1 MYVICTRTWLEDHQ
15 CGQKI
20 MPRRYAQEHGIMPQI
35 KLQEYVV
42 VALLQGGQQRD
53 SVVIS

>member
-1 MYVICTRTWLEDHQ
+1 
-15 CGQKI
+15 